1 MKILIISIVAVLATA
16 TAANTTDTKVYICNS
31 KGGKHYHWKK
41 DCRGLSRCKAEIKEV
56 TEKEATDSGK
66 TLCGY
71 EK

>member
-1 MKILIISIVAVLATA
+1 MKLIALLLLTLCATYTN
-16 TAANTTDTKVYICNS
+16 TAESKVYICNS
-31 KGGKHYHWKK
+31 KGGKHYHHTKN
-41 DCRGLSRCKAEIKEV
+41 CRGLSRCKAEIKEV